1 MILRVPDY
9 YTEFKCIADKCTDT
23 CCAGWEIDID
33 EDTSAFYQEIG
44 GEIGERIRA
53 CLVCDEQGDHT
64 FTLKEH
70 RRCPFLNDDNFCD
83 IIIAAGEEALGEVCS
98 EFPRFGIEYG
108 NVYQKFMTLAC
119 EEAGRIFFGQD
130 HSPVFVD
137 MEMPTGEEDDSVNE
151 SEVEFF
157 VTVQYKAIDIL
168 ENQKENIWIREKRYL
183 LFLEKCQEALNGLD
197 LDDENIDFTPMM
209 KTLDDIYVDV
219 CKMQIEVDEISDED
233 RYEAFLDRFY
243 IFDQMHVINQE
254 WQDEKDHLQS
264 TFNKDNY
271 AGLVDAFLES
281 DGFVE
286 LDYEKLL
293 VYFTFRY
300 IMNSIY
306 NYDIMCYGKL
316 AKLFTAMVLDMD
328 ALRLYENNGK
338 YDRKD
343 RTDVARIFSKE
354 VEHSEENFEIAK
366 EEVLF

>member
-9 YTEFKCIADKCTDT
+9 YTEFKCIANKCTDT

-33 EDTSAFYQEIG
+33 EDTSEFYKTIG
-44 GEIGERIRA
+44 GEIGERIRS

-70 RRCPFLNDDNFCD
+70 RRCPFLNDENYCD
-83 IIIAAGEEALGEVCS
+83 IIIEAGEEALGEVCS

-119 EEAGRIFFGQD
+119 EEVGRIFFGQSY
-130 HSPVFVD
+130 SPKFVD
-137 MEMPTGEEDDSVNE
+137 MEMPSGEALEEYNE

-157 VTVQYKAIDIL
+157 TTVQFKAIEIL
-168 ENQKENIWIREKRYL
+168 ENQKENIWIRVQRYL
-183 LFLEKCQEALNGLD
+183 KFLEMCQEVLNSMD
-197 LDDENIDFTPMM
+197 LDEEDIDFIPLTKELDNIM
-209 KTLDDIYVDV
+209 KVVNSLE
-219 CKMQIEVDEISDED
+219 IEVEQKTKEE

-243 IFDQMHVINQE
+243 IFDQMHVINME
-254 WQDEKDHLQS
+254 WYDEKEHLKA
-264 TFNKDNY
+264 TYNEDNY
-271 AGLVDAFLES
+271 ADLVDDFLNSE
-281 DGFVE
+281 GFVE
-286 LDYEKLL
+286 LDYEKLF

-316 AKLFTAMVLDMD
+316 ARLFTEMVLDMD
-328 ALRLYENNGK
+328 ALRLYENKGK

-343 RTDVARIFSKE
+343 RTDVVRIFSKE